1 MNLLY
6 KYTTFENALKIIENN
21 SFMWSKITDFNDPF
35 ESLFLTSNDLTS
47 FSRMIAIT
55 ISINK
60 PILQRN
66 EYLELISRNP
76 FNSQIFFISKLRDLI
91 KELHL
96 DFKKQPTKETYS
108 TIEKKIYNTLVS
120 HKGNMDLFNEIFTPY
135 MLSDI
140 SKKISD
146 QSGIL
151 CLSKA
156 KNHTLM
162 WSHYAKNHT
171 GIMFELDITTLK
183 SDNSIYIHDVKY
195 QDDVPMCSYSD
206 LLGLN
211 EQLFKSDSDNLFK
224 KSTLTKSPCWSYEKE
239 VRLLRQI
246 KNNKRILPLPIKIFK
261 SIYLGCKIQ
270 KNEKSKILEHIK
282 KYSPDI
288 DVFENKINK
297 NKYQLEYYKLNNT
310 EY

>member
-60 PILQRN
+60 PILQSN

-108 TIEKKIYNTLVS
+108 TIEKK
-120 HKGNMDLFNEIFTPY
+120 FT
-135 MLSDI
+135 
-140 SKKISD
+140 
-146 QSGIL
+146 
-151 CLSKA
+151 
-156 KNHTLM
+156 
-162 WSHYAKNHT
+162 
-171 GIMFELDITTLK
+171 
-183 SDNSIYIHDVKY
+183 IH
-195 QDDVPMCSYSD
+195 
-206 LLGLN
+206 
-211 EQLFKSDSDNLFK
+211 
-224 KSTLTKSPCWSYEKE
+224 
-239 VRLLRQI
+239 
-246 KNNKRILPLPIKIFK
+246 
-261 SIYLGCKIQ
+261 
-270 KNEKSKILEHIK
+270 
-282 KYSPDI
+282 
-288 DVFENKINK
+288 
-297 NKYQLEYYKLNNT
+297 
-310 EY
+310 